1 MENAPIRV
9 LVVEDFAPFR
19 KFIRSMLEKEP
30 SLRIVGE
37 ASDGLEAVRKAEE
50 LQPDLILLDLGLP
63 TLNGIE
69 VARRV
74 LPLSPQSKILFVS
87 QESSADIVQ
96 EVLRCGALGYVVKTH
111 AGSELLAAVEAVCQG
126 RQFVSVGLSGVRFA
140 VTPDRQG
147 RREEAALSLVPGKAQ
162 ITRNHEVQFSPD
174 DASLLSGFTRFIEAA
189 LMAGNPA
196 IVVATES
203 RRNSLFERL
212 QARGLNVAAAI
223 EQRSYIPLD
232 VDDTLSTFMV
242 NGLPDPVRFRKVA
255 DDLLV
260 AAKGNRPRVAACGE
274 CAPTLWARGNA
285 DAAIRLEHLWD
296 EVARTYDVDILCGYV
311 LKSAQREQ
319 ESSTYQ
325 RICAEHSVAHS

>member
-111 AGSELLAAVEAVCQG
+111 AGSELVAAVEAVQQG
-126 RQFVSVGLSGVRFA
+126 RQFISSGV
-140 VTPDRQG
+140 
-147 RREEAALSLVPGKAQ
+147 
-162 ITRNHEVQFSPD
+162 
-174 DASLLSGFTRFIEAA
+174 SGLTFT
-189 LMAGNPA
+189 
-196 IVVATES
+196 
-203 RRNSLFERL
+203 
-212 QARGLNVAAAI
+212 
-223 EQRSYIPLD
+223 
-232 VDDTLSTFMV
+232 
-242 NGLPDPVRFRKVA
+242 
-255 DDLLV
+255 
-260 AAKGNRPRVAACGE
+260 
-274 CAPTLWARGNA
+274 GNA
-285 DAAIRLEHLWD
+285 DAQSPGRLCHE
-296 EVARTYDVDILCGYV
+296 E
-311 LKSAQREQ
+311 
-319 ESSTYQ
+319 
-325 RICAEHSVAHS
+325 